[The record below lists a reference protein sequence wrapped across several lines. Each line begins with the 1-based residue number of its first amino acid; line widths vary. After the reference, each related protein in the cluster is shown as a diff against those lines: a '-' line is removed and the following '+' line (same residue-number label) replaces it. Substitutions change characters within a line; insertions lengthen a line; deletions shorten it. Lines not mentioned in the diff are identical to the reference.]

1 MLFSLNVLD
10 EMQDKFGSFENLAEI
25 MQGKDSIKNIK
36 WLFARLI
43 NEGADEG
50 EPEITEQQAGKLI
63 HLGNF
68 LGIQEAIFKAFNIG
82 TSGTTEPPE
91 DEDAGYEEDSD
102 NLKNAHSGQE

>member
-10 EMQDKFGSFENLAEI
+10 EMQDKFGSFENLGEI
-25 MQGKDSIKNIK
+25 MSGKDSIKNVK

-50 EPEITEQQAGKLI
+50 EPEITETQAGKLI

-68 LGIQEAIFKAFNIG
+68 MGIQEAIFKAFNIG
-82 TSGTTEPPE
+82 TSGTEEPPE
-91 DEDAGYEEDSD
+91 DDEDDEDG
-102 NLKNAHSGQE
+102 NNEKNAQSGQE